1 MNFIGIDTHYACAD
15 GMERT
20 RIHLDG
26 AASPLASKV
35 AVDAASA
42 LLPHYSNSHSYVH
55 NSAQISTRAF
65 AWAEDT
71 VLDYLGAD
79 KQEYTAIF
87 MGSGTTAHVNR
98 LARGLNGRAN
108 ERPVVLVSSMEHH
121 ANDLPHRLP
130 GNDVH
135 YLDLAGH
142 GRDMGAIDL
151 GSTKQMITSTGDRL
165 NYLACS
171 SISNVTGIS
180 NNWPELAALVHAQDA
195 LILVDAAQS
204 VAHQECDF
212 SSLEPTQRPDFLVF
226 SGHKLYAPMAPGV
239 LVAKRS
245 EIRKLAGQ
253 NVGGGSVAD
262 VSLHDYE
269 LLDTLP
275 DREQSG
281 TPNIIG
287 AFALASVM
295 KALKSE
301 GLEKVRKREQDLMTK
316 LITQLCDLP
325 SIEVYGD
332 LKEPRLGAVSFNHKH
347 IPQSLLAVILN
358 DYYGIAVR
366 NECFCAHPY
375 VSELLKEDLWEMDL
389 DGLDDAQIATLVAQ
403 NRGMVRA
410 SIRHYTTQ
418 AEIDSLIVA
427 LADID
432 KKQEEYTSH
441 YEALTDGS
449 FKHTDY
455 RLDWETELAGLIG

>member
-1 MNFIGIDTHYACAD
+1 MLINKNI
-15 GMERT
+15 
-20 RIHLDG
+20 
-26 AASPLASKV
+26 P
-35 AVDAASA
+35 
-42 LLPHYSNSHSYVH
+42 
-55 NSAQISTRAF
+55 
-65 AWAEDT
+65 
-71 VLDYLGAD
+71 
-79 KQEYTAIF
+79 AIF

-151 GSTKQMITSTGDRL
+151 ESTKQMITNTGDRL

-281 TPNIIG
+281 TPQYYWGICIG
-287 AFALASVM
+287 VGYESL
-295 KALKSE
+295 
-301 GLEKVRKREQDLMTK
+301 KVRG
-316 LITQLCDLP
+316 
-325 SIEVYGD
+325 IEEG
-332 LKEPRLGAVSFNHKH
+332 
-347 IPQSLLAVILN
+347 
-358 DYYGIAVR
+358 
-366 NECFCAHPY
+366 
-375 VSELLKEDLWEMDL
+375 SE
-389 DGLDDAQIATLVAQ
+389 
-403 NRGMVRA
+403 NA
-410 SIRHYTTQ
+410 SKI
-418 AEIDSLIVA
+418 
-427 LADID
+427 
-432 KKQEEYTSH
+432 
-441 YEALTDGS
+441 
-449 FKHTDY
+449 
-455 RLDWETELAGLIG
+455 